1 MTFSA
6 GGSGNV
12 STIPALLEYRACQL
26 PDVVAYT
33 FIDYE
38 TDPEGISESLTWSE
52 MYQRAQV
59 VAAALL
65 KHGAPGDRAVILA
78 PQSMEYVV
86 AFYGALLA
94 GFIAAPLT
102 VPMFG
107 QHDERIVGALT
118 DCQPV
123 AVLTTSGSAA
133 AIAEYVQGTPATR
146 PPKVIEVDTLDFYSP
161 STTEAFPA
169 ISPKKT
175 AYLQYTSGSTRQP
188 AGVSVTHRNVI
199 ANVAQLLPD
208 MWEANGKTPPP
219 DFTAVSWLPLFHDM
233 GLIVGIFNA
242 LIVGR
247 PAVLLSPV
255 AFLQKPARWLQ
266 QMAAHT
272 SVFTAAPNFAYL
284 LTALRTTDEDIA
296 GLDLS
301 SVKVMVNGA
310 ERVLGSTVRMFTER
324 FAPYGF
330 APEAMR
336 PSYGLAEATVY
347 VTSSAG
353 GRAPTVMQFDI
364 DKLAAGHAERCAEG
378 GSEMVGCGAP
388 RTTGEVRVVDPET
401 FREKPAGELGEIWLN
416 GDHVAAGYWRN
427 PELTAQVFGGQL
439 ADPSEGTPAGPWLRT
454 GDLGVIFEGELFI
467 IGRIK
472 DLLIV
477 DGRNIYPDDLEA
489 TVIDI
494 TGGRVAA
501 VSVPD
506 ENTEKLM
513 VFAELRKYDTDTLP
527 ALKSQVTA
535 AISKAHAVRVS
546 EVVLLESGSLPIT
559 TSGKV
564 RRSASVERYR
574 SGLLSPLDE
583 PS

>member
-1 MTFSA
+1 MTPGDDMNGYS
-6 GGSGNV
+6 
-12 STIPALLEYRACQL
+12 IPALLKRRAQL
-26 PDVVAYT
+26 QPDDVAYT

-38 TDPEGISESLTWSE
+38 TDPAGFAETLTWSE

-78 PQSMEYVV
+78 PQSMEYVIG
-86 AFYGALLA
+86 FYGALLA

-107 QHDERIVGALT
+107 QHDERIVGALK

-123 AVLTTSGSAA
+123 AVLTTSGSVDD
-133 AIAEYVQGTPATR
+133 IAEYVQGTPTPR
-146 PPKVIEVDTLDFYSP
+146 PPRVIEVDSLDFYSP
-161 STTEAFPA
+161 LTTGPA
-169 ISPKKT
+169 PAVSPSKT

-188 AGVSVTHRNVI
+188 AGVAVTHRNVT
-199 ANVAQLLPD
+199 ANIAQLLPD
-208 MWEANGKTPPP
+208 LWEAHGGTPPP
-219 DFTAVSWLPLFHDM
+219 DLTAVSWLPFFHDM
-233 GLIVGIFNA
+233 GLIVGIFNPL
-242 LIVGR
+242 LIGR
-247 PAVLLSPV
+247 PGVLMSPV
-255 AFLQKPARWLQ
+255 AFLQKPARWLA
-266 QMAAHT
+266 QMASHT

-284 LTALRTTDEDIA
+284 LTALRTTDEDLA
-296 GLDLS
+296 GIDLS

-310 ERVLGSTVRMFTER
+310 ERVLGSTVRQFTER
-324 FAPYGF
+324 FASFGL

-336 PSYGLAEATVY
+336 PAYGLAEATVY
-347 VTSSAG
+347 VVSSPG
-353 GRAPTVMQFDI
+353 GQPPTVVQFDI
-364 DKLAAGHAERCAEG
+364 DELAAGHAERCVG
-378 GSEMVGCGAP
+378 SGSEMVGCGAP
-388 RTTGEVRVVDPET
+388 RSSGDVRIVDPET
-401 FREKPAGELGEIWLN
+401 FREKPAGELGEIWLH
-416 GDHVAAGYWRN
+416 GDHVTVGYWRN

-454 GDLGVIFEGELFI
+454 GDLGVIFDGELFI
-467 IGRIK
+467 VGRIK

-506 ENTEKLM
+506 ENSEKLM
-513 VFAELRKYDTDTLP
+513 VFAELRTYDRETLGD
-527 ALKSQVTA
+527 LKSQVTA
-535 AISKAHAVRVS
+535 AISRAHAVRVS
-546 EVVLLESGSLPIT
+546 EVVLLEPGSLPIT

-564 RRSASVERYR
+564 RRSASVDRYR
-574 SGLLSPLDE
+574 SGGLDPLDGG
-583 PS
+583 S

>member
-1 MTFSA
+1 MPETDIS
-6 GGSGNV
+6 
-12 STIPALLEYRACQL
+12 IPALLEHRALEQ
-26 PDVVAYT
+26 PDDPAYT
-33 FIDYE
+33 FVDYE
-38 TDPEGISESLTWSE
+38 VDPEGFAETLTWSE
-52 MYQRAQV
+52 MHHRAQV
-59 VAAALL
+59 VAAELL

-86 AFYGALLA
+86 GFYGALLA

-102 VPMFG
+102 VPVSG
-107 QHDERIVGALT
+107 QHDERIVGALK
-118 DCQPV
+118 DCRPV
-123 AVLTTSGSAA
+123 AVLTNSASA
-133 AIAEYVQGTPATR
+133 DAIAEYVQGTPTPR

-161 STTEAFPA
+161 LTPA
-169 ISPKKT
+169 AAPAVSPSKV

-188 AGVSVTHRNVI
+188 AGVAVTHRNVI
-199 ANVAQLLPD
+199 ANVKQMLPD
-208 MWEANGKTPPP
+208 LWEAEGTTPPA
-219 DFTAVSWLPLFHDM
+219 DLTAVSWLPLYHDM

-242 LIVGR
+242 LITGR

-255 AFLQKPARWLQ
+255 AFLQKPARWLAQ
-266 QMAAHT
+266 IASHT
-272 SVFTAAPNFAYL
+272 CVFTAAPNFAYL
-284 LTALRTTDEDIA
+284 LTALRTNDEDIS

-301 SVKVMVNGA
+301 SAKVMVNGA
-310 ERVLGSTVRMFTER
+310 ERVLGSTVRLFTER
-324 FAPYGF
+324 FAPFGL
-330 APEAMR
+330 APAAIR
-336 PSYGLAEATVY
+336 PAYGLAEATVY
-347 VTSSAG
+347 VVTSSG
-353 GRAPTVMQFDI
+353 GQPPTVLEFDI

-388 RTTGEVRVVDPET
+388 RSSGAVRIVDPET
-401 FREKPAGELGEIWLN
+401 FLEKPAGELGEIWLH
-416 GDHVAAGYWRN
+416 GEHVTAGYWRN
-427 PELTAQVFGGQL
+427 PELTAQLFGGQL
-439 ADPSEGTPAGPWLRT
+439 TDASVGTPAGPWLRT

-477 DGRNIYPDDLEA
+477 DGRNIYPDDIEA
-489 TVIDI
+489 TVIAI

-506 ENTEKLM
+506 EHTEKLM
-513 VFAELRKYDTDTLP
+513 VFAELRTYDRE
-527 ALKSQVTA
+527 ALAELKREVRA
-535 AISKAHAVRVS
+535 AISRAHAIRVS

-574 SGLLSPLDE
+574 SGRLHPLDG